1 MSSKD
6 LAWYEDENLKKLYIK
21 AASNAFTGY
30 TSPIN
35 IPKTTWIGTNSLIDY
50 INYLGAFL
58 DEDEKRVLIIVD
70 PDLRKIGER
79 VAERLRTLRQ
89 IESRLFDKVEPEVP
103 RYTIDAGVEVCKDF
117 EPKVIIA
124 VGGGSAIDT
133 AKMIFLVYEKPEI
146 NFNTMM
152 APSFVGLR
160 KKILHFT
167 AIPTT
172 SGTGSEATFISVV
185 TDTNRDPPK
194 KTSVAAYE
202 LCPDFAI
209 LHPDFVKTMPR
220 WLTIATGV
228 DAFCHAMGTY
238 TLTMSNFFHD
248 MSNLKAIELILK
260 YFPRAIKRLND
271 IEARENMQ
279 KAAWL
284 ASGSIAGIEHGFGQ
298 AFGAIFHVH
307 HGISCVVFLFSSI
320 AYQSKVSNRFFDLAK
335 LFGIQVE
342 NRPRSEILKELL
354 INLRLFLQKVDCP
367 LSIQEIKDPRID
379 RKDYLDKMDDLVHYT
394 FNDYCTLSSTRK
406 LDKKNIR
413 RICQLAYENKL
424 DDLMDLHYK

>member
-6 LAWYEDENLKKLYIK
+6 LAWYEDETLKKLYIK
-21 AASNAFTGY
+21 AASNAFSGY

-58 DEDEKRVLIIVD
+58 DENEKRVLIVVD
-70 PDLRKIGER
+70 PDLRKMGEK
-79 VAERLRTLRQ
+79 VAERLSTLRQ
-89 IESRLFDKVEPEVP
+89 IDSRIFDKVEAEVP
-103 RYTIDAGVEVCKDF
+103 LYTIDAGVEMCKEY
-117 EPKVIIA
+117 EPRIIIA
-124 VGGGSAIDT
+124 VGGGSAMDT
-133 AKMIFLVYEKPEI
+133 AKMIFLVYEKPDI

-172 SGTGSEATFISVV
+172 SGTGSEATFVSVV

-202 LCPDFAI
+202 LCPDFAV
-209 LHPDFVKTMPR
+209 LHPDFVKTMPL
-220 WLTIATGV
+220 WLTVATGV

-248 MSNLKAIELILK
+248 MCNLKAIELILK
-260 YFPRAIKRLND
+260 YLPRAFKRLND
-271 IEARENMQ
+271 MEARENMQ
-279 KAAWL
+279 IASWL

-298 AFGAIFHVH
+298 SFGALFHAH
-307 HGISCVVFLFSSI
+307 HGISCAIFLCASI
-320 AYQSKVSNRFFDLAK
+320 AYQAKVSNRFLDLAK
-335 LFGIQVE
+335 KFGIKRKGKQ
-342 NRPRSEILKELL
+342 RDEILRELL
-354 INLRLFLQKVDCP
+354 TKLRSFFKEIECP
-367 LSIQEIKDPRID
+367 LSVQEIKDPKISREEYIA
-379 RKDYLDKMDDLVHYT
+379 KMDELVHYT
-394 FNDYCTLSSTRK
+394 FNDYCTLSSTRR
-406 LDKKNIR
+406 LDEKQIH
-413 RICQLAYENKL
+413 RILELSYENKL
-424 DDLMDLHYK
+424 DDLMDLYYK